1 MKKTLCLISVLTL
14 AALPC
19 FLMAETAD
27 VSGDWD
33 ITVKSQRGDMTWEA
47 HFDQDGENLTVTMK
61 SPRGREVSGE
71 GTVTDNKIQWTITRS
86 TPRGEMSMSWSGK
99 VSGDAMSGEVQFGSF
114 RTLQWEGTRRNT

>member
-1 MKKTLCLISVLTL
+1 MKKTLSLICVLIL
-14 AALPC
+14 AAFPC

-33 ITVKSQRGDMTWEA
+33 ITVKSQRGDMTWEV

-61 SPRGREVSGE
+61 SRRGGEVSGE

-86 TPRGEMSMSWSGK
+86 TPRGEMTMTWSGE
-99 VSGDAMSGEVQFGSF
+99 VSGDTMSGEVQFGSF
-114 RTLQWEGTRRNT
+114 RTLQWEGTRRST